1 MVSSFE
7 NFDSKFHLLTYKPH
21 QNESRAEKKEREQ
34 KIMADFDNVGRF
46 LLAKIQSKES
56 SKASFEKYY
65 ERTDSNVGKKIL
77 EKMGWKEG
85 EFFIF
90 HL

>member
-1 MVSSFE
+1 
-7 NFDSKFHLLTYKPH
+7 
-21 QNESRAEKKEREQ
+21 
-34 KIMADFDNVGRF
+34 MADFDNVGRF

-65 ERTDSNVGKKIL
+65 ERTGSNAGKKIL